1 MKKRIALLLILILF
15 ASLNAQAQTIALQ
28 TDPPLYLVE
37 STPDFW
43 EYYYDLVD
51 ADGNVVQERWAD
63 SVYEKNGVL
72 RIEQNG
78 LIGVMDYDGSWIVE
92 PQFTEVRSFFEGMAV
107 AKAKELYGYIDESY
121 SWALPP
127 TFQGAC
133 KFSEGLAAV
142 EQDGLWGYID
152 KQGDFVIEPKFA
164 EAGSF
169 SGGYADVWDGDLCG
183 IIDKEGK
190 FVCPPKYVGTFY
202 RYGGGH
208 AKIREEGFSGILFF
222 TSDDEDALGT
232 DCRVLDL
239 SEYDFCEVISS
250 EDSDSKAYVQVGKD
264 GLYGL
269 LDVQGNPVLD
279 VKYKGIYYVKD
290 DCAAVTYEDVD
301 GNTWFGS
308 GEAKNSVIINFRGE
322 PLLDEVFDDVFF
334 CDDDTIMVDKDG
346 ERRAFKVE
354 NGRMIEVEVVKAALN
369 ITEYAPFEGKKNA
382 AGAVR
387 ENVGFDAAHALPR
400 LDGATALFPVYAAF
414 AQAVYPEDTRYTPY
428 NRSDSADS
436 LLTCSKTDRA
446 YKRLI
451 YGNTDVIF
459 CAQPSDE
466 ELQMAKEAGVE
477 LELTPIGYEAFVFI
491 VPREEPVTG
500 LTTQN
505 IRDIYRGAVTD
516 WVELGIEGLGKI
528 VAYQRP
534 ENSGSQTALEKIMG
548 DLPLMDAPGY
558 VVDDMVG
565 IVDNVEYRNLP
576 GAIGYSFRYFVS
588 GMMESDVRM
597 LAIDGVEPALE
608 NIRNGSYPFI
618 STLYAVTRRGEANP
632 NVQTLLSWLTGDTA
646 QRLLEASGYVGLN

>member
-1 MKKRIALLLILILF
+1 MKRHVAILLSALLLLMF
-15 ASLNAQAQTIALQ
+15 AARAQTIALQ
-28 TDPPLYLVE
+28 TDPPLYIVE
-37 STPDFW
+37 SYPDNW
-43 EYYYDLVD
+43 ESCCDLVD
-51 ADGNVVQERWAD
+51 ADGNVVQAHWAD
-63 SVYEKNGVL
+63 SVVRNDEVL
-72 RIEQNG
+72 IIRQNG
-78 LIGVMDYDGSWIVE
+78 LIGYMGYDGNWLAE
-92 PQFTEVRSFFEGMAV
+92 PQFDDVRNFSEGMAAV
-107 AKAKELYGYIDESY
+107 QVGGLFGYIDSNYAWVVSPMFDE
-121 SWALPP
+121 ANL
-127 TFQGAC
+127 
-133 KFSEGLAAV
+133 FSGGMAAV
-142 EQDGLWGYID
+142 KKEGLWGYVD
-152 KQGDFVIEPKFA
+152 AAGSLVIAPKFD
-164 EAGSF
+164 EAG
-169 SGGYADVWDGDLCG
+169 
-183 IIDKEGK
+183 
-190 FVCPPKYVGTFY
+190 
-202 RYGGGH
+202 
-208 AKIREEGFSGILFF
+208 GFSGDYAVVREGGRYGVIDRTGAFRCPPTYERLSLFCDGAF
-222 TSDDEDALGT
+222 KTEDGGLVVLLDETAEY
-232 DCRVLDL
+232 L
-239 SEYDFCEVISS
+239 SSQTYGRFES
-250 EDSDSKAYVQVGKD
+250 GKNGLIKVEKK

-269 LDVQGNPVLD
+269 INLRGDVVLKPKYAQIDDYNDCCAIVVYNEIGILGKIQSGLRTLKGMGDYFIVNLQGERLSEE
-279 VKYKGIYYVKD
+279 GFWT
-290 DCAAVTYEDVD
+290 AAIQGDGVISAENRNGSHLFGFVD
-301 GNTWFGS
+301 GVMREVQAVDS
-308 GEAKNSVIINFRGE
+308 
-322 PLLDEVFDDVFF
+322 PLNLAD
-334 CDDDTIMVDKDG
+334 
-346 ERRAFKVE
+346 
-354 NGRMIEVEVVKAALN
+354 
-369 ITEYAPFEGKKNA
+369 YAPFEGQKNA

-387 ENVGFDAAHALPR
+387 EDIGFDAAHALPR

-446 YKRLI
+446 YERLI

-466 ELQMAKEAGVE
+466 EIQMAKEAGVE

-516 WVELGIEGLGKI
+516 WAELGIEGLGKI

-597 LAIDGVEPALE
+597 LAIDGIEPALE